1 MTPLLTDLPAGHV
14 FEPIRFSIDA
24 AKSSAY
30 RAATADGLSIYDEEG
45 AVPPLAVA
53 ALALGAL
60 LERVGLP
67 PGTLHASESLQAE
80 AAVPVGATLECRA
93 RLTQRSQRAGWTVSV
108 LDSEIVLDG
117 RAAVKARATVLSP
130 AS

>member
-1 MTPLLTDLPAGHV
+1 VTPLLTDLPAGYV

-24 AKSSAY
+24 EKSRAY
-30 RAATADGLSIYDEEG
+30 RAATADGLSIYDEQG

-67 PGTLHASESLQAE
+67 PGTLHASESFHAE
-80 AAVPVGATLECRA
+80 APVPVGATVECNA
-93 RLTQRSQRAGWTVSV
+93 RLSQRSQRGGWTVLV
-108 LDSEIVLDG
+108 LDSEIGTAG
-117 RAAVKARATVLSP
+117 RVAVRARATVLTPS
-130 AS
+130 S